1 MCIVSLPSVLKVA
14 YLELQNTFTV
24 TTYLFKVPEIP
35 ERRVPE
41 ERKPIPVPK
50 KEAPPA
56 KGISSA
62 LVKKKTTKQT
72 KNENT
77 QNRKQTKYILLYY
90 FLVFLNMFVVLL
102 SLWLWFCIISI
113 LSLFYLCYNLHYSLH
128 LSQLWPFSFLTILSL
143 LFVLRLCGFCRQG

>member
-1 MCIVSLPSVLKVA
+1 MCIVGLPSVLKVA
-14 YLELQNTFTV
+14 YCELQNTFTV

-35 ERRVPE
+35 ERHVPE

-62 LVKKKTTKQT
+62 LVKKNNQT
-72 KNENT
+72 NKNENT
-77 QNRKQTKYILLYY
+77 PNRKQTKYLLLYY

-113 LSLFYLCYNLHYSLH
+113 ISILSLFYLCYNSLH